1 MLDKVCTSTKLNM
14 GSCPV
19 LLYTICMKI
28 NIIIFILKFQV
39 FEVDVPVP
47 NFRQIQ
53 SKLQEVDN
61 PVDPRL
67 RRMLGLTEHV
77 LKDNGVCQ
85 SISDN
90 DTFDESIIFQCKT
103 PKLSNSIDFE
113 SPPNSPPRFYS
124 PFSSTA
130 SAGDSKL
137 PSTKGQT
144 SSPRLDPRCQQKNVS
159 TCKLSQAPTT
169 VTAPTNT
176 TNLFVPD
183 IKTYLPS
190 SEWYQNLS
198 SKHKI
203 MVNQQLALV
212 STELKK
218 FHKDTTPNKI
228 FDMSFI
234 LNNQTLQQMLTNL
247 LIFIDDDGQIHRIEQ
262 DRNETNMMAANMQ
275 RPPPININQPPPFV
289 GFPIDHR
296 NGPPPQITFP
306 LIPSQINM
314 RPGLLGMAPQGFNP
328 FNQPPPPI
336 IQKNNFP
343 QQRSINNNISNINN
357 QRRGNNRNN
366 SRGRRL

>member
-1 MLDKVCTSTKLNM
+1 M
-14 GSCPV
+14 P
-19 LLYTICMKI
+19 
-28 NIIIFILKFQV
+28 
-39 FEVDVPVP
+39 PP
-47 NFRQIQ
+47 NFKQLQ
-53 SKLQEVDN
+53 SKLHEEDN

-67 RRMLGLTEHV
+67 RRMLGLSE
-77 LKDNGVCQ
+77 KDSSDTTSQ
-85 SISDN
+85 HEDN
-90 DTFDESIIFQCKT
+90 DKFDEAIIFQCKT
-103 PKLSNSIDFE
+103 PKLSNISDVE

-124 PFSSTA
+124 PFASTTSST
-130 SAGDSKL
+130 DSTHKMQ
-137 PSTKGQT
+137 PPGNQ
-144 SSPRLDPRCQQKNVS
+144 SSGPRLDPRCRNKPTQSSNLPQIPTPVPASTNNKNS
-159 TCKLSQAPTT
+159 S
-169 VTAPTNT
+169 
-176 TNLFVPD
+176 VPD

-262 DRNETNMMAANMQ
+262 DGDEPSNIVANMQ
-275 RPPPININQPPPFV
+275 HPPPINMNQPPPFP
-289 GFPIDHR
+289 GFPIDPR
-296 NGPPPQITFP
+296 NGPPPPQMGFP
-306 LIPSQINM
+306 MMPPQINM

-336 IQKNNFP
+336 PQNNNFQP
-343 QQRSINNNISNINN
+343 QRPMNTNHN
-357 QRRGNNRNN
+357 QRRGNNRTNN
-366 SRGRRL
+366 NRVRRL